1 MGGFSLGRL
10 NSLSLELRKSEDRKK
25 VAHHGFRAL
34 VCTDPVGVH
43 PISHRAIGKIVKS
56 SIQSVSAQEPLKS
69 KPSQFQVL
77 VLVAHL

>member
-1 MGGFSLGRL
+1 MSF
-10 NSLSLELRKSEDRKK
+10 ELRKSEDRKK
-25 VAHHGFRAL
+25 VAHHGFRTL
-34 VCTDPVGVH
+34 IGTDPVGVH
-43 PISHRAIGKIVKS
+43 PVSHRSVSKIVKS